1 MRSPVNRPPDFRIPP
16 LIKRNTAF
24 FALSLAFAGTG
35 INFAYALGPLM
46 VVALTGSASLAGLA
60 VGLLGISRFL
70 VGYPAGKITD
80 KYGRKVGVL
89 LGLAL
94 GLVGTILV
102 GLSMGWRSFPVL
114 VGAMFIFALGIDAA
128 QQIRVGATDMFPPRH
143 RAQALGYVALG
154 SVGGVLISPVM
165 IVVAES
171 VARGD
176 AERALALPWLWLP
189 ILIIAGM
196 VLIKLV
202 HPDPKDIG
210 RHLTRYYPDYTPPP
224 EPLVG
229 HDSAFSIR
237 RLLRDPPSRLAIA
250 SNCAGI
256 ANMQIVMVL
265 MSLVLFHH
273 GHSLSW
279 IAFSN
284 MVHALGMFAFT
295 IPLGKL
301 ADDFGREK
309 VMHPGVVT
317 ALVGAALV
325 TFTDGYWWITLGVFL
340 VGLGWAAANVAA
352 TALVADRAATAHRGR
367 AIGVSESLGGAVSVL
382 MALVPGPL
390 IEYSGL
396 PAAGVLAI
404 GVSLVPLPVLIAN
417 RLEQRSARRRAA
429 AAVPDTRSTR

>member
-1 MRSPVNRPPDFRIPP
+1 MRRSVDRPPDFHIPP

-24 FALSLAFAGTG
+24 FALSLAFAGIG
-35 INFAYALGPLM
+35 VNFAYALGPLM

-70 VGYPAGKITD
+70 VAYPAGKISD

-94 GLVGTILV
+94 GLAGTILV

-114 VGAMFIFALGIDAA
+114 VGALFIFALGMDAT
-128 QQIRVGATDMFPPRH
+128 QQIRVGATDMFPSHH
-143 RAQALGYVALG
+143 RAQALGYAALG
-154 SVGGVLISPVM
+154 SVGGVLLSPVM
-165 IVVAES
+165 VVVAES

-176 AERALALPWLWLP
+176 AERALTLPWLWLP
-189 ILIIAGM
+189 ILIVAGM
-196 VLIKLV
+196 VLIQLV
-202 HPDPKDIG
+202 HPDPRDIG
-210 RHLTRYYPDYTPPP
+210 RNLKHYYPDYVPSA

-229 HDSAFSIR
+229 HDSAFSIS

-284 MVHALGMFAFT
+284 MLHALGMFAFT

-309 VMHPGVVT
+309 VMHPGVAT
-317 ALVGAALV
+317 ALVGAVLV

-352 TALVADRAATAHRGR
+352 TALVADRVATAHRGR

-382 MALVPGPL
+382 MALVTGPL

-396 PAAGVLAI
+396 PAAGMLAVV
-404 GVSLVPLPVLIAN
+404 VSLVPLPVLIAN
-417 RLEQRSARRRAA
+417 RLGQRSARRRAA
-429 AAVPDTRSTR
+429 AATDTRSTR

>member
-1 MRSPVNRPPDFRIPP
+1 MRETINSPRGSAIPP
-16 LIKRNTAF
+16 LIKRNTAY

-35 INFAYALGPLM
+35 INFAYALGPVM
-46 VVALTGSASLAGLA
+46 VITLTNSASLAGLA

-70 VGYPAGKITD
+70 VAYPAGKITD
-80 KYGRKVGVL
+80 KYGRKVGAL

-94 GLVGTILV
+94 GLAGTILV
-102 GLSMGWRSFPVL
+102 GLSMGWRSFPLL
-114 VGAMFIFALGIDAA
+114 VGGMFVFALGMDAA
-128 QQIRVGATDMFPPRH
+128 QQIRVAATDMFPPHH
-143 RAQALGYVALG
+143 RAQALGYAALG
-154 SVGGVLISPVM
+154 SVGGLLISPVV
-165 IVVAES
+165 IFGAEAVAH
-171 VARGD
+171 GD
-176 AERALALPWLWLP
+176 GQKALALPWLWLP
-189 ILIIAGM
+189 ILIFAGM
-196 VLIKLV
+196 VLIKMV

-210 RHLTRYYPDYTPPP
+210 RNLKHYYPDYVPPS

-229 HDSAFSIR
+229 HDSRFSIL

-284 MVHALGMFAFT
+284 MLHALGMFAFT

-309 VMHPGVVT
+309 VMHPGVAI
-317 ALVGAALV
+317 ALVGAVLV
-325 TFTDGYWWITLGVFL
+325 TFTDGYWMITLGAFL

-352 TALVADRAATAHRGR
+352 TALIADRAATAHRGR

-382 MALVPGPL
+382 MALATGPL
-390 IEYSGL
+390 MEYSGL

-404 GVSLVPLPVLIAN
+404 AVSLAPMPVLLAN
-417 RLEQRSARRRAA
+417 HLGRRSASRRATTPIA
-429 AAVPDTRSTR
+429 DTRSTR